1 MAVGGKVITAPPE
14 HESLPA
20 GQKWMNY
27 PILCVQKSETRPS
40 PYSICF
46 ETPMLVASV
55 QRPWRKQFCPAE
67 RLCLRRPSVFPLNAS
82 RSGNQIKTERRF
94 KLSKLAALADL
105 RGKVEGS
112 KGRCGLE
119 QELVGEERRA
129 KDRRHMGGNARTWV
143 FPRASERRVLLIAG
157 VCYTYSH
164 LHIGG
169 GL

>member
-1 MAVGGKVITAPPE
+1 
-14 HESLPA
+14 
-20 GQKWMNY
+20 
-27 PILCVQKSETRPS
+27 
-40 PYSICF
+40 
-46 ETPMLVASV
+46 MLVASV

-143 FPRASERRVLLIAG
+143 FPESV
-157 VCYTYSH
+157 
-164 LHIGG
+164 
-169 GL
+169 